1 MSEFRKFSR
10 HYTVAEARE
19 LLPRLRNWLGEL
31 RHLQQ
36 VVERGADR
44 NTALFAEGRDL
55 GGERI
60 NDQLRDLT
68 RMRELIAEFEA
79 LEIQIKDLGRGLL
92 DFPALRGDRE
102 IFLCWQEDEADVT
115 YWHELDTGFAGRQQ
129 V

>member
-1 MSEFRKFSR
+1 MSESRKFSR

-68 RMRELIAEFEA
+68 RMRELIAEFEG

-102 IFLCWQEDEADVT
+102 IFLCWQEGEADVT

>member
-1 MSEFRKFSR
+1 MSEARKFSR
-10 HYTVAEARE
+10 HYSVVEARE

-68 RMRELIAEFEA
+68 RMRELIAEFEG

-102 IFLCWQEDEADVT
+102 ILLCWQEDEADVS

>member
-1 MSEFRKFSR
+1 MSESRKFSR

-19 LLPRLRNWLGEL
+19 LLPRVRNWLGEL

-44 NTALFAEGRDL
+44 NVALFAEGRDL

-68 RMRELIAEFEA
+68 RMRELIAEFEG
-79 LEIQIKDLGRGLL
+79 LEIQIKDLGRGLI
-92 DFPALRGDRE
+92 DFPALRGGRE
-102 IFLCWQEDEADVT
+102 IFLCWQEGEADVT

>member
-1 MSEFRKFSR
+1 MSESRRFTR

-19 LLPRLRNWLGEL
+19 LLPRLLNWLGEL

-44 NTALFAEGRDL
+44 NASLFAEGRDL

-60 NDQLRDLT
+60 NGQLRDLT
-68 RMRELIAEFEA
+68 RMRELLAEFES

-102 IFLCWQEDEADVT
+102 IFLCWQEGEADVT

>member
-1 MSEFRKFSR
+1 MSEARKFSR
-10 HYTVAEARE
+10 HYSVVEARE

-102 IFLCWQEDEADVT
+102 ILLCWQEDEADVS

>member
-1 MSEFRKFSR
+1 MSEARKFSR
-10 HYTVAEARE
+10 HYSVVEARE

-68 RMRELIAEFEA
+68 RMRELITEFEG

-102 IFLCWQEDEADVT
+102 IFLCWQEGEADVT

>member
-1 MSEFRKFSR
+1 MSESRKFSR

-44 NTALFAEGRDL
+44 NAALFAEGRDL

-60 NDQLRDLT
+60 NGQLRDLT
-68 RMRELIAEFEA
+68 RMRELIAEFEG

-102 IFLCWQEDEADVT
+102 IFLCWQEGESDVT
-115 YWHELDTGFAGRQQ
+115 YWHELDTGFAGRQE

>member
-1 MSEFRKFSR
+1 MSESRKFSR

-68 RMRELIAEFEA
+68 RMRELIAEFEG

>member
-1 MSEFRKFSR
+1 MNESRKFSR
-10 HYTVAEARE
+10 HYTLAEVRE
-19 LLPRLRNWLGEL
+19 LLPRLGNWLGEL

-44 NTALFAEGRDL
+44 NVTLFAEGRDL

-60 NDQLRDLT
+60 NDQLRNLT
-68 RMRELIAEFEA
+68 RMRELIAEFEE
-79 LEIQIKDLGRGLL
+79 LEIQIKDLGRGLV

-102 IFLCWQEDEADVT
+102 IFLCWQEGEADVT
-115 YWHELDTGFAGRQQ
+115 YWHELDTGFAGRQR